1 MVVWRLGDV
10 KDAMMIPT
18 LKWFVNYKF
27 YFRTYIAV
35 EPSTI
40 VFCWNLLKLCCW
52 NVLVLLL
59 KCYSLSPLCL
69 FKYFD
74 FLVGSPWVPRNPMGL
89 GDGRKTSPAHGDG
102 DGDGFAIFSW
112 GWVWEGKTRWV
123 SSPLPSGLARPSY
136 LFRRLLATPPTAADS
151 GQVRRIP
158 PPWST
163 AQGPLARRRPHIWRS
178 RPPKPTR
185 DPPPWIGF
193 RASAPAPVATSW
205 SSCPVSAPLPWLR
218 PLPPPIL

>member
-1 MVVWRLGDV
+1 MIFPRTWHFDLALEDLKMVVWRLGDV

-102 DGDGFAIFSW
+102 HGDGFTIFSW
-112 GWVWEGKTRWV
+112 GWVWEGKTWWV
-123 SSPLPSGLARPSY
+123 SSPLPSWVLYQLLSGIVRFFQKSQILLFLWFCLRSCYYY
-136 LFRRLLATPPTAADS
+136 LFCFQYTYSLS
-151 GQVRRIP
+151 INQSIK
-158 PPWST
+158 
-163 AQGPLARRRPHIWRS
+163 HIQL
-178 RPPKPTR
+178 
-185 DPPPWIGF
+185 G
-193 RASAPAPVATSW
+193 
-205 SSCPVSAPLPWLR
+205 L
-218 PLPPPIL
+218 